1 MPPPPRMRRRS
12 RVATLLLW
20 GVTALAGACRGGDRP
35 VEGRRAATETPD
47 TGGTAVLAMQ
57 NDMQRPMPLFAS
69 STVDAGLD
77 QIMYMGLLRALW
89 RDGRLVYETS
99 EENPMA
105 MAWLY
110 EYLPP
115 DSTALR
121 FRLRS
126 DLLWSDGTP
135 ITAHDV
141 VWTYRTA
148 ADPRTASP
156 YQSVTAQLDSVV
168 AENDSTMVFHF
179 RRRYPEM
186 LFDTGINIAPRHV
199 YEGTTPAQL
208 RTHRSL
214 ADPANGNL
222 VVSGP
227 FQIGNWQQGQQIT
240 LVRNPHFRVRPLLDT
255 IVIRVIPEPTTRLV
269 ELQTGGVDM
278 AYNVAF
284 DQIPQI
290 RAQASDVR
298 LERQEKRVFDYVAYN
313 PRAVP
318 AFADPDVRR
327 ALGLA
332 IDVPAILR
340 ALQMEEWA
348 VPAGGPYPPI
358 FRDLYD
364 PERMA
369 PLPHDPA
376 EARRILESKGWR
388 DSDGDGILERNGRP
402 LRFTLLTNSGNQTRA
417 DVSQILQQQWR
428 QIGADVRLQQLE
440 FNTFFDRLLRKN
452 FEAALGGWG
461 VELSPNLTG
470 FWGKD
475 APFNIVGY
483 ENPEATALMEQ
494 ALAQPTRERALPF
507 WQAAAERIVAD
518 QPYTWLYFHD
528 RVSAVNERLRGMR
541 IDSYSA
547 FQNAWEWWIPA
558 DRQRGGAA
566 AAPQQ

>member
-1 MPPPPRMRRRS
+1 MMPPRLRPRS
-12 RVATLLLW
+12 RIAALLLL
-20 GVTALAGACRGGDRP
+20 GAMALAGACRDAERP
-35 VEGRRAATETPD
+35 VERRRAGAETPD
-47 TGGTAVLAMQ
+47 SGGTAVLAMQ
-57 NDMQRPMPLFAS
+57 NDMERPMPILAS
-69 STVDAGLD
+69 TTVDAGLEEM
-77 QIMYMGLLRALW
+77 MYMGLLRVVW
-89 RDGRLVYETS
+89 RDGRLVYQTS

-141 VWTYRTA
+141 VWTYRTV
-148 ADPRTASP
+148 ADPRAASA
-156 YQSVTAQLDSVV
+156 YQSVTAQLDSVA
-168 AENDSTMVFHF
+168 AENDSTVVFHF
-179 RRRYPEM
+179 QRRYPEM
-186 LFDTGINIAPRHV
+186 LFDTGVNIAPRHIF
-199 YEGTTPAQL
+199 EGTAPAQL
-208 RTHRSL
+208 RTHRSIT
-214 ADPANGNL
+214 DPADGNL

-227 FQIGNWQQGQQIT
+227 FQIGSWQQGRQIT
-240 LVRNPHFRVRPLLDT
+240 LVRNPRFRVQPYLDA

-278 AYNVAF
+278 VHNVVY
-284 DQIPQI
+284 DQIPQL
-290 RAQASDVR
+290 RARAPDVR
-298 LERQEKRVFDYVAYN
+298 FERQEKRSVEYIAYN
-313 PRAVP
+313 PRTVA
-318 AFADPDVRR
+318 AFADPEVRR

-332 IDVPAILR
+332 IDVQGILR

-369 PLPHDPA
+369 PLPHDP
-376 EARRILESKGWR
+376 EQARRILEAKGWR
-388 DSDGDGILERNGRP
+388 DSDGDGILERGGRP
-402 LRFTLLTNSGNQTRA
+402 LRFTLLTNAGNQRRA

-440 FNTFFDRLLRKN
+440 TNTFFTRLYGRN

-461 VELSPNLTG
+461 VELSPDLTSM
-470 FWGKD
+470 WGKD
-475 APFNIVGY
+475 AAFNVVGY

-507 WQAAAERIVAD
+507 WQSAAERIVAD
-518 QPYTWLYFHD
+518 QPYTWLYYHD
-528 RVSAVNERLRGMR
+528 QVSAVNERLRGMR
-541 IDSYSA
+541 VDSYRA
-547 FQNAWEWWIPA
+547 FQNVWEWWIPA
-558 DRQRGGAA
+558 DRQRGGVA